1 MNNTSQYFS
10 KSMEVGVEYNS
21 IEGCK
26 IFEYGK
32 SLYMSKKKK
41 NEHEIQDKQKQT
53 PRTVNQLQ
61 TIRQIES
68 FNWQKNRYMYSQLS
82 NQNMSK

>member
-41 NEHEIQDKQKQT
+41 T
-53 PRTVNQLQ
+53 
-61 TIRQIES
+61 
-68 FNWQKNRYMYSQLS
+68 
-82 NQNMSK
+82 NMKFKTNKSKRRAR